1 VPGSSHIIKHALLC
15 LRLAAECRGIAA
27 EVREPELRAR
37 FLQAANEWTD
47 LADHCLTLH

>member
-1 VPGSSHIIKHALLC
+1 MSESSYTINRALVC

-37 FLQAANEWTD
+37 FLQEANEWTD
-47 LADHCLTLH
+47 LADRGPILH

>member
-1 VPGSSHIIKHALLC
+1 MSESSHIVNRALLC

-47 LADHCLTLH
+47 LTDRGPILH